1 MPDYDAGFKI
11 VAREAGRE
19 LAQLGDVT
27 CDDWSPITGEVHA
40 AERLADRAFRARRGN
55 EEFIVYMEAYTRWEA
70 KAPWSVLAKSG
81 LLSERER
88 LPCVSLLYVLLP
100 RGYHAQGGTFRLA
113 VESQPTQQI
122 WFREIC
128 LWQLE
133 PKPSWETSPGLMAL
147 SPLFHHQQPMAQV
160 VAHAARCIKG
170 HATDRIREADLL
182 TVLAL
187 FGKLTHPNFDPLH
200 IIGREA
206 MKESKFYQEIL
217 EEGRVEGREEAQRTA
232 VLDALAARF
241 GRTSTAPLNKQLRL
255 VHAAAD
261 LSDLLRGAIKC
272 RTLGEFRRLVAQTTK
287 SKPSK
292 TT

>member
-19 LAQLGDVT
+19 LAELGDVH
-27 CDDWSPITGEVHA
+27 CDEWGPITGEVHA
-40 AERLADRAFRARRGN
+40 AERLADRAFRARRGG

-100 RGYHAQGGTFRLA
+100 RGYQNQHGTFRLA
-113 VESQPTQQI
+113 VENRPTQQI

-133 PKPSWETSPGLMAL
+133 PQPTWETSPGLMAL
-147 SPLFHHQQPMAQV
+147 SPLFHLQQPLEQT
-160 VAHAARCIKG
+160 VAHAARCIKT
-170 HATDRIREADLL
+170 HEVDRIQEANLL
-182 TVLAL
+182 TVLGI
-187 FGKLTHPNFDPLH
+187 FGRLSKPDFNPFHV
-200 IIGREA
+200 IEREA
-206 MKESKFYQEIL
+206 MRESSFLQQIEDEIRTETRQQNVQHAL
-217 EEGRVEGREEAQRTA
+217 EI
-232 VLDALAARF
+232 RF
-241 GRTSTAPLNKQLRL
+241 GK
-255 VHAAAD
+255 AAAGKLKEELASIRDDHD

-272 RTLGEFRRLVAQTTK
+272 RTLAGFHRLLARKVKSQTA
-287 SKPSK
+287 S
-292 TT
+292 